1 MTERSVVICDVAPR
15 DGLQNDPKILEPQVR
30 AELVERLAD
39 AGLPRIEAVSFVNP
53 ARVPQMAG
61 AEEVVA
67 AIDRRPGVVYAGL
80 VLNERGYDRLVE
92 TGLDE
97 AHVAFAASETFNQ
110 RNQNATVEESVQA
123 AERIVARAHEDGL
136 RATVTIGT
144 AFGCPFEG
152 AVDPGRVR
160 ARAAARGCR
169 GRRSR
174 VRRHRRRRRA
184 ATGARDRGRGGFE
197 LACPIGL
204 HLHNTR
210 NTGFANA
217 YAAVDAG
224 ATVLD
229 ASVGGIGGCPFAP
242 RATGN
247 VATEDLVYLLHGE
260 GVETGVD
267 LDRLVAVA
275 EWLEECSSESS
286 KVRSIAPGPSPRSPA
301 EQEERMAHRLG
312 VDVGGTFTDLLLVH
326 DESGAMH
333 RVKTPSTPGDP
344 SEGVLVGVRRIS
356 DEAGTA
362 VADIRNILH
371 GTTVATNAVLESKG
385 ARVGLLTTV
394 GFKQILHL
402 ARSQTPDRSRAGSS

>member
-1 MTERSVVICDVAPR
+1 MSGRSVVICDVAPR
-15 DGLQNDPKILEPQVR
+15 DGLQNDPKTLEPQVR
-30 AELVERLAD
+30 AELVDRLAD

-92 TGLDE
+92 AGLDE
-97 AHVAFAASETFNQ
+97 AHVAFAVSETFNQ

-152 AVDPGRVR
+152 AVDPGRVLEL
-160 ARAAARGCR
+160 ARRLAAAEADEVVFADTVGVGVPRQ
-169 GRRSR
+169 
-174 VRRHRRRRRA
+174 VRELVGT
-184 ATGARDRGRGGFE
+184 ATSE
-197 LACPIGL
+197 LACPVGA

-217 YAAVDAG
+217 HAAVEAG

-247 VATEDLVYLLHGE
+247 IATEDLVYLLHGE
-260 GVETGVD
+260 GIETGID
-267 LDRLVAVA
+267 LDRLVTVA
-275 EWLEECSSESS
+275 EWLEGVLERELEGQIYRAGVFRPGRRLNRRNGWRTGSESTS
-286 KVRSIAPGPSPRSPA
+286 GGRSLTSSSSMTRA
-301 EQEERMAHRLG
+301 ERC
-312 VDVGGTFTDLLLVH
+312 
-326 DESGAMH
+326 
-333 RVKTPSTPGDP
+333 
-344 SEGVLVGVRRIS
+344 
-356 DEAGTA
+356 TA
-362 VADIRNILH
+362 
-371 GTTVATNAVLESKG
+371 
-385 ARVGLLTTV
+385 
-394 GFKQILHL
+394 
-402 ARSQTPDRSRAGSS
+402 